1 MDPAVMNWP
10 TPQSVKDVQ
19 RFLGFANFYR
29 RSIRNISAVATSIIV
44 LTKRVA
50 SLRFHWNVK
59 AEKAFSELKRRF
71 CSQPILITPSP
82 LPHLHSGG

>member
-71 CSQPILITPSP
+71 LLAAHPHYAQS